1 MRQRK
6 VKNEEQRLAALE
18 YLQVKNGLELRGR
31 WPDFLKERNESFNGG
46 IYLEAG
52 CGRGHFLAA
61 LGEANPD
68 SFYLGAEGRSSV
80 VLRAMELIRDKDLNN
95 VLFIPEFIL
104 SVESFFAEN
113 ELSGIYLNF
122 SDPWPKVRH
131 AKRRLTHRDYLKGY
145 QRALKPDGFI
155 EFKTDSK
162 ELFEF
167 TLEECEAVGL
177 AVEEYTEDLHRSDL
191 SARHIT
197 TQYENRFRLLG
208 KPIHY
213 CRIRI

>member
-18 YLQVKNGLELRGR
+18 YLQVKNGLDLPGR
-31 WPDFLKERNESFNGG
+31 WTDFLKERNESFDGEV
-46 IYLEAG
+46 YLEAG

-61 LGEANPD
+61 LGAANPNCY
-68 SFYLGAEGRSSV
+68 YLGAEGRSSV
-80 VLRAMELIRDKDLNN
+80 VLRAMELIHDRDLKN

-104 SVESFFAEN
+104 NVDGFFAEN

-122 SDPWPKVRH
+122 SDPWPKARH
-131 AKRRLTHRDYLKGY
+131 AKRRLTYRDYLKGY
-145 QRALKPDGFI
+145 KRALIPGGFI

-167 TLEECEAVGL
+167 TLEECEAVEL
-177 AVEEYTEDLHRSDL
+177 AIEEYTEDLHRSDL

-213 CRIRI
+213 CRIRV